1 MNEHQFAERVAVAL
15 DEAAEH
21 LPYKVTHRLQA
32 ARQAALSR
40 LPELQPE
47 FATEGAR
54 AALALGA
61 REVGHGPRRGRV
73 LATAIV
79 SLLVL
84 AAGLTAISVW
94 SELEAADENADL
106 DMEVL
111 ADDDVPISAYADRGF
126 GVFIKNW
133 NQ

>member
-1 MNEHQFAERVAVAL
+1 MNEQQFAERVAVAL

-40 LPELQPE
+40 LPELQPG

-61 REVGHGPRRGRV
+61 PAVGQGPRRGRV

-84 AAGLTAISVW
+84 VAGLTAISVW